1 MLVVP
6 TPRGLYCAAGDFFID
21 PWRPVDRA
29 VITHAHGDH
38 ARPGSGAYL
47 CAIRGQPVLRTRLGE
62 EASIEA
68 VKYGEA
74 RDINGVKVSLHP
86 AGHVLGSSQVRVEH
100 GGEVWVVSG
109 DYKLDPDP
117 TCEPFEP
124 VRCHTFVTES
134 TFGLPIYRWRSPD
147 EIFAEVNRWWRVNAA
162 AGRASVLFGYAFGK
176 AQRILAS
183 VDAAI
188 GPIMVHGAVEVLNR
202 GYRECGVKL
211 PETRMVGELGA
222 KEDFAGALV
231 VAPPS
236 AQSSPWLR
244 RFGDYTDAFASGWM
258 AIRGARRR
266 RVVDKGFVLSDHAD
280 WPGLNRA
287 IEATGAQR
295 IFVTHGHTA
304 PLVQWLTE
312 RGLEAHTMKTEFEG
326 EAGAEE
332 ASA

>member
-1 MLVVP
+1 M
-6 TPRGLYCAAGDFFID
+6 
-21 PWRPVDRA
+21 
-29 VITHAHGDH
+29 
-38 ARPGSGAYL
+38 
-47 CAIRGQPVLRTRLGE
+47 
-62 EASIEA
+62 
-68 VKYGEA
+68 
-74 RDINGVKVSLHP
+74 
-86 AGHVLGSSQVRVEH
+86 
-100 GGEVWVVSG
+100 
-109 DYKLDPDP
+109 
-117 TCEPFEP
+117 
-124 VRCHTFVTES
+124 
-134 TFGLPIYRWRSPD
+134 
-147 EIFAEVNRWWRVNAA
+147 NRWWRVNAA

-188 GPIMVHGAVEVLNR
+188 GPIVVHGAVEVLNR
-202 GYRECGVKL
+202 GYRECGVML
-211 PETRMVGELGA
+211 PETRMVGELGT

-280 WPGLNRA
+280 WPSLNRA
-287 IEATGAQR
+287 IDASGAQR

-312 RGLEAHTMKTEFEG
+312 RGLDAQTMKTEFEG

-332 ASA
+332 AGA